1 MRKSK
6 KRTLMLLIC
15 TLLLCIFGTMSVQA
29 ATVKKVCEYKS
40 QKVTF
45 KKDVTGDGKTDTVVF
60 TPTRDKYGQWIKKIK
75 VSINGKKVLTLNT
88 TGYDFSVNYIQLSK
102 NKNFLQIYTHGDSS
116 YVPQNFIYRVDKKG
130 TKLTKVLELS
140 DAIVRS
146 GAIYARG
153 VVSAAGNTIKVAYD
167 TQPGETG
174 WVSWN
179 YSYKYSGNKFKRTSS
194 TASVKSMLTYDRGDG
209 YTALFRKNQFKAC
222 KSIKFYKNTNLSSV
236 SFTAKKNDILKMKKI
251 KVTDKALYIQFQKG
265 NKTGW
270 QIVKKKLGWFYGVTN
285 RLAG

>member
-1 MRKSK
+1 MNKKR
-6 KRTLMLLIC
+6 KRTLV
-15 TLLLCIFGTMSVQA
+15 LLLCTVLLCMLGTMSVQA

-40 QKVTF
+40 KKVTF
-45 KKDVTGDGKTDTVVF
+45 KKDVTGDGKVDTVIF
-60 TPTRDKYGQWIKKIK
+60 APTLDKYGQWIKKIK
-75 VSINGKKVLTLNT
+75 VSVNGKKVLTLNS
-88 TGYDFSVNYIQLSK
+88 TGYEFSVNYIQLSK
-102 NKNFLQIYTHGDSS
+102 NKNFLQIYTHGDSD

-130 TKLTKVLELS
+130 TKLTKMLDLS
-140 DAIVRS
+140 QGIVRA
-146 GAIYARG
+146 GG
-153 VVSAAGNTIKVAYD
+153 VISAAGNTIKVGYT

-251 KVTDKALYIQFQKG
+251 KVTDKAVYIQFQKG

-270 QIVKKKLGWFYGVTN
+270 QIVKKKIGWFYGVTN
-285 RLAG
+285 RLAS